1 MGRPLSHRRAIRDG
15 DGLSARLSRQHAW
28 PCAIATRLSSR
39 SSCPLRRICS
49 DHRQRQTP
57 EIRRRPTR
65 VSFARARCAASRHA
79 LSCCSTLSA
88 IISDASL
95 CNMSQRWRKSRGY
108 RTSQRIDGVW
118 RTTSNLSL
126 WTRQQNITYRQITC
140 LVPWMRNSSVKK
152 PRLRLTPKHRR
163 PQPSRYWSRV

>member
-1 MGRPLSHRRAIRDG
+1 MGRPLSHRRATRDG
-15 DGLSARLSRQHAW
+15 GGLRSRPSRQHAR

-39 SSCPLRRICS
+39 SSCPLRLICS
-49 DHRQRQTP
+49 DHRQRQM
-57 EIRRRPTR
+57 IRRRPTR

-79 LSCCSTLSA
+79 LSCCSRLSV
-88 IISDASL
+88 IISDASF

-118 RTTSNLSL
+118 RTPSHLSL
-126 WTRQQNITYRQITC
+126 WTRQQNITYRQFPC

-163 PQPSRYWSRV
+163 PQSSKYWKV